1 MHKIGEQ
8 KILKKPTFLYK
19 GVFIFQNSF
28 VYIKDIQ
35 KKDKEILYT
44 VEYIDKE
51 GNPLIIENI
60 KENELE

>member
-19 GVFIFQNSF
+19 GVFIFQNSL

-35 KKDKEILYT
+35 KKDKEVLYT

>member
-35 KKDKEILYT
+35 KKDKEVLYT